1 MNPSHTNRIP
11 DPLMARALAAW
22 REAHPQ
28 GLIGRLIELHRR
40 DPQKALVLARYAEP
54 HGYEGLAGDVAA
66 WPVVRGPSR
75 LRVFYRGMD
84 PDQTLCPVC
93 GGWGRVEPRDV
104 GESLADGL
112 EKYPELGVEGV
123 FEEIPCPSC
132 GGWGETPEESLAE
145 RLERYGE
152 AGLSLEEQLDE
163 EGIGWGL
170 GVDNGYNPGD
180 PPYEVPCPSC
190 SGSGRWGDDVACG
203 RCNGE
208 GVLR

>member
-1 MNPSHTNRIP
+1 M
-11 DPLMARALAAW
+11 DRALAAW
-22 REAHPQ
+22 RQANPE
-28 GLIGRLIELHRR
+28 GLVGRLVALHQR
-40 DPQKALVLARYAEP
+40 DPKRALVLARHIEQYHADHTP
-54 HGYEGLAGDVAA
+54 PGQPWPYQWLMADVAG
-66 WPVVRGPSR
+66 WPAVRGPSR

-112 EKYPELGVEGV
+112 EKYPELGEGV
-123 FEEIPCPSC
+123 LEEIPCPSC
-132 GGWGETPEESLAE
+132 GGWGETPEEGLGE

-152 AGLSLEEQLDE
+152 IGLSLEEQLDE

-170 GVDNGYNPGD
+170 GADSGYNPGD

-190 SGSGRWGDDVACG
+190 SGSGRWGDDIPCG
-203 RCNGE
+203 YCEGRGTNG
-208 GVLR
+208 